1 MSLIEGESNPIQQI
15 SPSSNWDGLEF
26 LEYSV
31 DMDINKIRY
40 AKRWDKR
47 CHKMESRKFYVAT
60 LINILLRCFQTVC
73 YLIYRSL

>member
-15 SPSSNWDGLEF
+15 SPSSSWDGLEF

-40 AKRWDKR
+40 TKRWIKDVIKWSPENF
-47 CHKMESRKFYVAT
+47 M
-60 LINILLRCFQTVC
+60 
-73 YLIYRSL
+73 